1 MIFWLQ
7 IIDYIKAHF
16 HIRHILFKSI
26 SEFLHKNMYNLAS
39 LGFVREF
46 IKKSCYHCGLTPR
59 LSQGSKTTSNIS
71 VPSPTTMIWIW

>member
-46 IKKSCYHCGLTPR
+46 IKNIV
-59 LSQGSKTTSNIS
+59 TTA
-71 VPSPTTMIWIW
+71 VLH